1 MFQINL
7 LSLKQL
13 NKLLLELFFNL
24 SFKVTSKVWNI
35 AKISSQNRKVSQ
47 FQQFLYIHLQ
57 EMKLEKILEA
67 QLRACVSIVIGL
79 QDYTAQ
85 LEARSFQ
92 RLHHA

>member
-35 AKISSQNRKVSQ
+35 VKMSSQHRKVSQ
-47 FQQFLYIHLQ
+47 FQQFLYIHLG
-57 EMKLEKILEA
+57 EMKLEKVLEPPP
-67 QLRACVSIVIGL
+67 RACVYIVSTA
-79 QDYTAQ
+79 QDYTEQ
-85 LEARSFQ
+85 PSARRSQ
-92 RLHHA
+92 HGI